1 MLKLHII
8 ILLDYKKE
16 GDGVLSERQNKL
28 LKLIVEE
35 YIKTANPVGSSGLC
49 DELSCSSATIRNEM
63 AYLEENGYLEKT
75 HTSSGRVPSEMGYR
89 YYVDNLMEPK
99 KMTGEDVLKLQRIF
113 DNKQLVLSDVITR
126 SMEIISEIT
135 NCTSVVLGANSA
147 FNKLKQVEAVPFENN
162 KVLAIVITD
171 KGHVEHKELNVG
183 DNVLPSEVKK
193 VVELINKLLVGTPL
207 DEVSSKLEFEIKP
220 IIGNY
225 VKSHETLYQ
234 AFYNA
239 FNEFSFKNH
248 MHMAGRTKLLD
259 YQEFDSVAKVKD
271 LLNKFDDDKMVRK
284 IEADDNNINV
294 YIGHENNF
302 DDDVSVI
309 KTKYSIA
316 GEEGTIAIVGPKR
329 MDYERVVALL
339 EFIKQNIE
347 R

>member
-1 MLKLHII
+1 M
-8 ILLDYKKE
+8 
-16 GDGVLSERQNKL
+16 LSERQRKL

-35 YIKTANPVGSSGLC
+35 YIKSAAPVGSSGLC
-49 DELSCSSATIRNEM
+49 EELNCSSATIRNEM
-63 AYLEENGYLEKT
+63 AYLEDVGFLEKT
-75 HTSSGRVPSEMGYR
+75 HTSSGRVPSEEGYR
-89 YYVDNLMEPK
+89 YYVDNLMKPK
-99 KMTGEDVLKLQRIF
+99 EMTGEDVLKLQRIF
-113 DNKQLVLSDVITR
+113 DNKQLVLSDVITK

-135 NCTSVVLGANSA
+135 NCTSVVLGTSSSD
-147 FNKLKQVEAVPFENN
+147 NKLKQVQVVPIDNN
-162 KVLAIVITD
+162 KVVAIVITD

-225 VKSHETLYQ
+225 VKSHEALYR

-239 FNEFSFKNH
+239 FNEFSYKNH
-248 MHMAGRTKLLD
+248 MHMSGRTKLLD
-259 YQEFDSVAKVKD
+259 YQEFDNISKVKD
-271 LLNKFDDDKMVRK
+271 ILNKFDNTDMVKK

-309 KTKYSIA
+309 KTRYDAS

-339 EFIKQNIE
+339 EFIKRNIE

>member
-1 MLKLHII
+1 MINL
-8 ILLDYKKE
+8 
-16 GDGVLSERQNKL
+16 LSERRKEL

-35 YIKTANPVGSSGLC
+35 YIKTANPVGSSLLC
-49 DELSCSSATIRNEM
+49 DKLNCSSATIRNEM
-63 AYLEENGYLEKT
+63 ASLEDMGYLEKT

-99 KMTGEDVLKLQRIF
+99 KMTGEEVLKLQTIF
-113 DNKQLVLSDVITR
+113 DNKGLVLSDVITR

-135 NCTSVVLGANSA
+135 NCTSLVLGASSA
-147 FNKLKQVEAVPFENN
+147 ENKLKEVETIPFSDS
-162 KVLAIVITD
+162 KVIAIVITD

-183 DNVLPSEVKK
+183 KVSPNEVKK

-207 DEVSSKLEFEIKP
+207 DEVSAKLEFEIKP

-225 VKSHETLYQ
+225 VKSHDALYQ

-239 FNEFSFKNH
+239 FNEFSYKSH

-259 YQEFDSVAKVKD
+259 YREFDSVAKVKEI
-271 LLNKFDDDKMVRK
+271 LNKFDDENMVKK
-284 IEADDNNINV
+284 IEADCNDINV

-309 KTKYSIA
+309 KTKYDIN

-329 MDYERVVALL
+329 MDYEKVVSLL
-339 EFIKQNIE
+339 NYIKQNIE

>member
-1 MLKLHII
+1 M
-8 ILLDYKKE
+8 
-16 GDGVLSERQNKL
+16 LSERQRKL

-35 YIKTANPVGSSGLC
+35 YIKSAAPVGSSGLC
-49 DELSCSSATIRNEM
+49 EELNCSSATIRNEM
-63 AYLEENGYLEKT
+63 AYLEDVGFLEKT
-75 HTSSGRVPSEMGYR
+75 HTSSGRVPSEEGYR
-89 YYVDNLMEPK
+89 YYVDNLMKPK
-99 KMTGEDVLKLQRIF
+99 EMTSEDVLKLQRIF
-113 DNKQLVLSDVITR
+113 DNKQLVLSDVITK

-135 NCTSVVLGANSA
+135 NCTSVVLGTSSSD
-147 FNKLKQVEAVPFENN
+147 NKLKQVQVVPLDNN
-162 KVLAIVITD
+162 KVVAIVITD

-225 VKSHETLYQ
+225 VKSHEALYR

-239 FNEFSFKNH
+239 FNEFSYKNH
-248 MHMAGRTKLLD
+248 MHMSGRTKLLD
-259 YQEFDSVAKVKD
+259 YREFDNVSKVKD
-271 LLNKFDDDKMVRK
+271 ILNKFDNTDMVKK

-309 KTKYSIA
+309 KTRYDAS

-339 EFIKQNIE
+339 EFIKRNIE

>member
-1 MLKLHII
+1 M
-8 ILLDYKKE
+8 
-16 GDGVLSERQNKL
+16 LSERRKEL

-35 YIKTANPVGSSGLC
+35 YIKTANPVGSSLLC
-49 DELSCSSATIRNEM
+49 DKLNCSSATIRNEM
-63 AYLEENGYLEKT
+63 ASLEDMGYLEKT

-99 KMTGEDVLKLQRIF
+99 KMTGEEVLKLQTIF
-113 DNKQLVLSDVITR
+113 DNKGLVLSDVITR

-135 NCTSVVLGANSA
+135 NCTSLVLGASSA
-147 FNKLKQVEAVPFENN
+147 ENKLKEVEAIPFSDS
-162 KVLAIVITD
+162 KVIAIVITD
-171 KGHVEHKELNVG
+171 KGHVEHKELNVDG
-183 DNVLPSEVKK
+183 NVSPKEVKK

-207 DEVSSKLEFEIKP
+207 DEVSAKLEFEIKP

-225 VKSHETLYQ
+225 VKSHEALYQ

-239 FNEFSFKNH
+239 FNEFSYKSH

-259 YQEFDSVAKVKD
+259 YREFDSVAKVKEI
-271 LLNKFDDDKMVRK
+271 LNKFDDENMVKK
-284 IEADDNNINV
+284 IEADCNDINV

-309 KTKYSIA
+309 KTKYNIN
-316 GEEGTIAIVGPKR
+316 GDEGTIAIVGPKR
-329 MDYERVVALL
+329 MDYEKVVSLL
-339 EFIKQNIE
+339 NYIKQNIE

>member
-1 MLKLHII
+1 M
-8 ILLDYKKE
+8 
-16 GDGVLSERQNKL
+16 LSERRKEL

-35 YIKTANPVGSSGLC
+35 YIKTANPVGSSLLC
-49 DELSCSSATIRNEM
+49 DKLKCSSATIRNEM
-63 AYLEENGYLEKT
+63 ASLEDMGYLEKT

-99 KMTGEDVLKLQRIF
+99 KMTGEEVLKLQTIF
-113 DNKQLVLSDVITR
+113 DNKGLVLSDVITR

-135 NCTSVVLGANSA
+135 NCTSLVLGASSA
-147 FNKLKQVEAVPFENN
+147 ENKLKEVEAIPFSDS
-162 KVLAIVITD
+162 KVIAIVITD
-171 KGHVEHKELNVG
+171 KGHVEHKELNVDG
-183 DNVLPSEVKK
+183 NVSPKEVKK

-207 DEVSSKLEFEIKP
+207 DEVSAKLEFEIKP

-225 VKSHETLYQ
+225 VKSHEALYQ

-239 FNEFSFKNH
+239 FNEFSYKSH

-259 YQEFDSVAKVKD
+259 YREFDSVAKVKEI
-271 LLNKFDDDKMVRK
+271 LNKFDDENMVKK
-284 IEADDNNINV
+284 IEADCNGINV

-309 KTKYSIA
+309 KTKYDIN
-316 GEEGTIAIVGPKR
+316 GDEGTIAIVGPKR
-329 MDYERVVALL
+329 MDYEKVVSLL
-339 EFIKQNIE
+339 NYIKQNIE

>member
-1 MLKLHII
+1 M
-8 ILLDYKKE
+8 
-16 GDGVLSERQNKL
+16 LSERRKEL

-35 YIKTANPVGSSGLC
+35 YIKTANPVGSSLLC
-49 DELSCSSATIRNEM
+49 DKLNCSSATIRNEM
-63 AYLEENGYLEKT
+63 TSLEDMGYLEKT

-99 KMTGEDVLKLQRIF
+99 KMTGEEVLKLQTIF
-113 DNKQLVLSDVITR
+113 DNKGLVLSDVITR

-135 NCTSVVLGANSA
+135 NCTSLVLGASSA
-147 FNKLKQVEAVPFENN
+147 ENKLKEVETIPFSDS
-162 KVLAIVITD
+162 KVIAIVITD

-183 DNVLPSEVKK
+183 KVSPNEVKK

-207 DEVSSKLEFEIKP
+207 DEVSAKLEFEIKP

-225 VKSHETLYQ
+225 VKSHEALYQ

-239 FNEFSFKNH
+239 FNEFSYKSH

-259 YQEFDSVAKVKD
+259 YREFDSVAKVKEI
-271 LLNKFDDDKMVRK
+271 LNKFDDENMVKK
-284 IEADDNNINV
+284 IEADCNDINV

-309 KTKYSIA
+309 KTKYDIN

-329 MDYERVVALL
+329 MDYEKVVSLL
-339 EFIKQNIE
+339 NYIKQNIE

>member
-1 MLKLHII
+1 MLN
-8 ILLDYKKE
+8 
-16 GDGVLSERQNKL
+16 ERSRKL

-35 YIKTANPVGSSGLC
+35 YIKNATPVGSSGLC
-49 DELSCSSATIRNEM
+49 DVLNCSSATIRNEM

-75 HTSSGRVPSEMGYR
+75 HTSSGRIPSEMGYR

-113 DNKQLVLSDVITR
+113 DNKNLVLSDVITK

-135 NCTSVVLGANSA
+135 NCTSVVLGTNSA
-147 FNKLKQVEAVPFENN
+147 YNKLKQVEVVPFDN

-171 KGHVEHKELNVG
+171 KGHIEHKELKVDDG
-183 DNVLPSEVKK
+183 VSTTEIKK

-207 DEVSSKLEFEIKP
+207 DEISSKLEFEIKP

-239 FNEFSFKNH
+239 FNEFSYKSH

-259 YQEFDSVAKVKD
+259 YREFDNVSKVKE
-271 LLNKFDDDKMVRK
+271 LLNKFDDDNMVKK
-284 IEADDNNINV
+284 IEADNNDINV
-294 YIGHENNF
+294 YIGHESNF

-309 KTKYSIA
+309 KTKYVVN

-329 MDYERVVALL
+329 MDYERVVSLL
-339 EFIKQNIE
+339 DFIKHNIE

>member
-1 MLKLHII
+1 M
-8 ILLDYKKE
+8 
-16 GDGVLSERQNKL
+16 LSERRKEL

-35 YIKTANPVGSSGLC
+35 YIKTANPVGSSLLC
-49 DELSCSSATIRNEM
+49 DKLNCSSATIRNEM
-63 AYLEENGYLEKT
+63 ASLEDMGYLEKT

-99 KMTGEDVLKLQRIF
+99 KMTGEEVLKLQTIF
-113 DNKQLVLSDVITR
+113 DNKGRVLSDVITR

-135 NCTSVVLGANSA
+135 NCTSLVLGASSA
-147 FNKLKQVEAVPFENN
+147 ENKLKEVETIPFSDS
-162 KVLAIVITD
+162 KVIAIVITD

-183 DNVLPSEVKK
+183 KVSPNEVKK

-207 DEVSSKLEFEIKP
+207 DEVSAKLEFEIKP

-225 VKSHETLYQ
+225 VKSHEALYQ

-239 FNEFSFKNH
+239 FNEFSYKSH

-259 YQEFDSVAKVKD
+259 YREFDSVAKVKEI
-271 LLNKFDDDKMVRK
+271 LNKFDDENMVKK
-284 IEADDNNINV
+284 IEADCNDINV

-309 KTKYSIA
+309 KTKYDIN

-329 MDYERVVALL
+329 MDYEKVVSLL
-339 EFIKQNIE
+339 NYIKQNIE

>member
-1 MLKLHII
+1 MINL
-8 ILLDYKKE
+8 
-16 GDGVLSERQNKL
+16 LSERRKEL

-35 YIKTANPVGSSGLC
+35 YIKTANPVGSSLLC
-49 DELSCSSATIRNEM
+49 DKLNCSSATIRNEM
-63 AYLEENGYLEKT
+63 ASLEDMGYLEKT

-99 KMTGEDVLKLQRIF
+99 KMTGEEVLKLQTIF
-113 DNKQLVLSDVITR
+113 DNKGLVLSDVITR

-135 NCTSVVLGANSA
+135 NCTSLVLGASSA
-147 FNKLKQVEAVPFENN
+147 ENKLKEVEAIPFSDS
-162 KVLAIVITD
+162 KVIAIVITD
-171 KGHVEHKELNVG
+171 KGHVEHKELNVDG
-183 DNVLPSEVKK
+183 NVSPKEVKK

-207 DEVSSKLEFEIKP
+207 DEVSAKLEFEIKP

-225 VKSHETLYQ
+225 VKSHEALYQ

-239 FNEFSFKNH
+239 FNEFSYKSH

-259 YQEFDSVAKVKD
+259 YREFDSVAKVKEI
-271 LLNKFDDDKMVRK
+271 LNKFDDENMVKK
-284 IEADDNNINV
+284 IEADCNDINV

-309 KTKYSIA
+309 KTKYNIN
-316 GEEGTIAIVGPKR
+316 GDEGTIAIVGPKR
-329 MDYERVVALL
+329 MDYEKVVSLL
-339 EFIKQNIE
+339 NYIKQNIE

>member
-1 MLKLHII
+1 M
-8 ILLDYKKE
+8 
-16 GDGVLSERQNKL
+16 LSERQRKL

-35 YIKTANPVGSSGLC
+35 YIKSAAPVGSSGLC
-49 DELSCSSATIRNEM
+49 EELNCSSATIRNEM
-63 AYLEENGYLEKT
+63 AYLEDVGFLEKT
-75 HTSSGRVPSEMGYR
+75 HTSSGRVPSEEGYR
-89 YYVDNLMEPK
+89 YYVDNLMKPK
-99 KMTGEDVLKLQRIF
+99 EMTGEDVLKLQRIF
-113 DNKQLVLSDVITR
+113 DNKQLVLSDVITK

-135 NCTSVVLGANSA
+135 NCTSVVLGTSSSD
-147 FNKLKQVEAVPFENN
+147 NKLKQVQVVPLDNN
-162 KVLAIVITD
+162 KVVAIVITD

-225 VKSHETLYQ
+225 VKSHEALYR

-239 FNEFSFKNH
+239 FNEFSYKNH
-248 MHMAGRTKLLD
+248 MHMSGRTKLLD
-259 YQEFDSVAKVKD
+259 YQEFDNISKVKD
-271 LLNKFDDDKMVRK
+271 ILNKFDNTDMVKK

-309 KTKYSIA
+309 KTRYDAS

-339 EFIKQNIE
+339 EFIKRNIE

>member
-1 MLKLHII
+1 MLN
-8 ILLDYKKE
+8 
-16 GDGVLSERQNKL
+16 ERRRKL

-35 YIKTANPVGSSGLC
+35 YIKNATPVGSSGLC
-49 DELSCSSATIRNEM
+49 DVLNCSSATIRNEM

-75 HTSSGRVPSEMGYR
+75 HTSSGRIPSEMGYR

-113 DNKQLVLSDVITR
+113 DNKNLVLSDVITK

-135 NCTSVVLGANSA
+135 NCTSVVLGTNSA
-147 FNKLKQVEAVPFENN
+147 YNKLKQVEVVPFDN

-171 KGHVEHKELNVG
+171 KGHIEHKELKVDDG
-183 DNVLPSEVKK
+183 VSTTEIKK

-207 DEVSSKLEFEIKP
+207 DEISSKLEFEIKP

-239 FNEFSFKNH
+239 FNEFSYKSH

-259 YQEFDSVAKVKD
+259 YREFDNVSKVKE
-271 LLNKFDDDKMVRK
+271 LLNKFDDDNMVKK
-284 IEADDNNINV
+284 IEADNNDINV
-294 YIGHENNF
+294 YIGHESNF

-309 KTKYSIA
+309 KTKYVVN

-329 MDYERVVALL
+329 MDYERVVSLL
-339 EFIKQNIE
+339 DFIKHNIE

>member
-1 MLKLHII
+1 VINL
-8 ILLDYKKE
+8 
-16 GDGVLSERQNKL
+16 LSERRKEL

-35 YIKTANPVGSSGLC
+35 YIKTANPVGSSLLC
-49 DELSCSSATIRNEM
+49 DKLNCSSATIRNEM
-63 AYLEENGYLEKT
+63 ASLEDMGYLEKT

-99 KMTGEDVLKLQRIF
+99 KMTGEEVLKLQTIF
-113 DNKQLVLSDVITR
+113 DNKGLVLSDVITR

-135 NCTSVVLGANSA
+135 NCTSLVLGASSA
-147 FNKLKQVEAVPFENN
+147 ENKLKEVETIPFNDS
-162 KVLAIVITD
+162 KVIAIVITD

-183 DNVLPSEVKK
+183 KVSPNEVKK

-207 DEVSSKLEFEIKP
+207 DEVSAKLEFEIKP

-225 VKSHETLYQ
+225 VKSHEALYQ

-239 FNEFSFKNH
+239 FNEFSYKSH

-259 YQEFDSVAKVKD
+259 YREFDSVAKVKEI
-271 LLNKFDDDKMVRK
+271 LNKFDDENMVKK
-284 IEADDNNINV
+284 IEADCNDINV

-309 KTKYSIA
+309 KTKYDIN

-329 MDYERVVALL
+329 MDYEKVVSLL
-339 EFIKQNIE
+339 NYIKQNIE

>member
-1 MLKLHII
+1 M
-8 ILLDYKKE
+8 
-16 GDGVLSERQNKL
+16 LSERRKEL

-35 YIKTANPVGSSGLC
+35 YIKTANPVGSSLLC
-49 DELSCSSATIRNEM
+49 GKLKCSSATIRNEM
-63 AYLEENGYLEKT
+63 ASLEDMGYLEKT

-99 KMTGEDVLKLQRIF
+99 KMTGEEVLKLQTIF
-113 DNKQLVLSDVITR
+113 DNKGLVLSDVITR

-135 NCTSVVLGANSA
+135 NCTSLVLGASSA
-147 FNKLKQVEAVPFENN
+147 ENKLKEVEAIPFSDS
-162 KVLAIVITD
+162 KVIAIVITD
-171 KGHVEHKELNVG
+171 KGHVEHKELNVDG
-183 DNVLPSEVKK
+183 NVSPKEVKK

-207 DEVSSKLEFEIKP
+207 DEVSAKLEFEIKP

-225 VKSHETLYQ
+225 VKSHEALYQ

-239 FNEFSFKNH
+239 FNEFSYKSH

-259 YQEFDSVAKVKD
+259 YREFDSVAKVKEI
-271 LLNKFDDDKMVRK
+271 LNKFDDENMVKK
-284 IEADDNNINV
+284 IEADCNDINV

-309 KTKYSIA
+309 KTKYNIN

-329 MDYERVVALL
+329 MDYEKVVSLL
-339 EFIKQNIE
+339 NYIKQNIE

>member
-1 MLKLHII
+1 M
-8 ILLDYKKE
+8 
-16 GDGVLSERQNKL
+16 LSERRKEL

-35 YIKTANPVGSSGLC
+35 YIKTANPVGSSLLC
-49 DELSCSSATIRNEM
+49 NKLNCSSATIRNEM
-63 AYLEENGYLEKT
+63 ASLEDMGYLEKT

-99 KMTGEDVLKLQRIF
+99 KMTGEEVLKLQTIF
-113 DNKQLVLSDVITR
+113 DNKGLVLSDVITR

-135 NCTSVVLGANSA
+135 NCTSLVLGASSA
-147 FNKLKQVEAVPFENN
+147 ENKLKEVETIPFNEN
-162 KVLAIVITD
+162 KVIAIVITD

-183 DNVLPSEVKK
+183 KVSPNEVKK

-207 DEVSSKLEFEIKP
+207 DEVSAKLEFEIKP

-225 VKSHETLYQ
+225 VKSHEALYQ

-239 FNEFSFKNH
+239 FNEFSYKSH

-259 YQEFDSVAKVKD
+259 YREFDNMVK
-271 LLNKFDDDKMVRK
+271 K
-284 IEADDNNINV
+284 IEADCNDINV

-309 KTKYSIA
+309 KTKYDIN

-329 MDYERVVALL
+329 MDYEKVVSLL
-339 EFIKQNIE
+339 NYIKQNIE

>member
-1 MLKLHII
+1 M
-8 ILLDYKKE
+8 
-16 GDGVLSERQNKL
+16 LSERRKEL

-35 YIKTANPVGSSGLC
+35 YIKTANPVGSSLLC
-49 DELSCSSATIRNEM
+49 DKLNCSSATIRNEM
-63 AYLEENGYLEKT
+63 ASLEDMGYLEKT

-99 KMTGEDVLKLQRIF
+99 KMTGEEVLKLQTIF
-113 DNKQLVLSDVITR
+113 DNKGLVLSDVITR

-135 NCTSVVLGANSA
+135 NCTSLVLGASSA
-147 FNKLKQVEAVPFENN
+147 ENKLKEVETIPFSDS
-162 KVLAIVITD
+162 KVIAIVITD

-183 DNVLPSEVKK
+183 KVSPNEVKK

-207 DEVSSKLEFEIKP
+207 DEVSAKLEFEIKP

-225 VKSHETLYQ
+225 VKSHEALYQ

-239 FNEFSFKNH
+239 FNEFSYKSH

-259 YQEFDSVAKVKD
+259 YRGFDSVAKVKEI
-271 LLNKFDDDKMVRK
+271 LNKFDDENMVKK
-284 IEADDNNINV
+284 IEADCNDINV

-309 KTKYSIA
+309 KTKYDIN

-329 MDYERVVALL
+329 MDYEKVVSLL
-339 EFIKQNIE
+339 NYIKQNIE

>member
-1 MLKLHII
+1 MLN
-8 ILLDYKKE
+8 
-16 GDGVLSERQNKL
+16 ERRRKL

-35 YIKTANPVGSSGLC
+35 YIKNAIPVGSSGLC
-49 DELSCSSATIRNEM
+49 DVLNCSSATIRNEM

-75 HTSSGRVPSEMGYR
+75 HTSSGRIPSEMGYR

-113 DNKQLVLSDVITR
+113 DNKNLVLSDVITK

-135 NCTSVVLGANSA
+135 NCTSVVLGTNSA
-147 FNKLKQVEAVPFENN
+147 YNKLKQVEVVPFDN

-171 KGHVEHKELNVG
+171 KGHIEHKELKVEDG
-183 DNVLPSEVKK
+183 VSTTEIKK

-207 DEVSSKLEFEIKP
+207 DEISSKLEFEIKP

-239 FNEFSFKNH
+239 FNEFSYKSH

-259 YQEFDSVAKVKD
+259 YREFDNVSKVKE
-271 LLNKFDDDKMVRK
+271 LLNKFDDDNMVRK
-284 IEADDNNINV
+284 IEADDNDINV
-294 YIGHENNF
+294 FIGHESNF

-309 KTKYSIA
+309 KTKYVVN

-329 MDYERVVALL
+329 MDYERVVSLL
-339 EFIKQNIE
+339 DFIKHNIE

>member
-1 MLKLHII
+1 M
-8 ILLDYKKE
+8 
-16 GDGVLSERQNKL
+16 LSERQRKL

-35 YIKTANPVGSSGLC
+35 YIKSAAPVGSSGLC
-49 DELSCSSATIRNEM
+49 EELNCSSATIRNEM
-63 AYLEENGYLEKT
+63 AYLEDVGFLEKT
-75 HTSSGRVPSEMGYR
+75 HTSSGRVPSEEGYR
-89 YYVDNLMEPK
+89 YYVDNLMKPK
-99 KMTGEDVLKLQRIF
+99 EMTGEDVLKLQRIF
-113 DNKQLVLSDVITR
+113 DNKQLVLSDVITK

-135 NCTSVVLGANSA
+135 NCTSVVLGTSSSD
-147 FNKLKQVEAVPFENN
+147 NKLKQVQVVPIDNN
-162 KVLAIVITD
+162 KVVAIVITD

-225 VKSHETLYQ
+225 VKSHEALYR

-239 FNEFSFKNH
+239 FNEFSYKNH
-248 MHMAGRTKLLD
+248 MHMSGRTKLLD
-259 YQEFDSVAKVKD
+259 YQEFDNISKVKD
-271 LLNKFDDDKMVRK
+271 ILNKFDNTDMVKK

-309 KTKYSIA
+309 KTRYDAS

-339 EFIKQNIE
+339 DFIKRNIE

>member
-1 MLKLHII
+1 M
-8 ILLDYKKE
+8 
-16 GDGVLSERQNKL
+16 LSERRKEL

-35 YIKTANPVGSSGLC
+35 YIKTANPVGSSLLC
-49 DELSCSSATIRNEM
+49 DKLNCSSATIRNEM
-63 AYLEENGYLEKT
+63 ASLEDMGYLEKT

-99 KMTGEDVLKLQRIF
+99 KMTGEEVLKLQTIF
-113 DNKQLVLSDVITR
+113 DNKGLVLSDVITR

-135 NCTSVVLGANSA
+135 NCTSLVLGASSA
-147 FNKLKQVEAVPFENN
+147 ENKLKEVEAIPFSDS
-162 KVLAIVITD
+162 KVIAIVITD
-171 KGHVEHKELNVG
+171 KGHVEHKELNVDG
-183 DNVLPSEVKK
+183 NVSPKEVKK

-207 DEVSSKLEFEIKP
+207 DEVSAKLEFEIKP

-225 VKSHETLYQ
+225 VKSHEALYQ

-239 FNEFSFKNH
+239 FNEFSYKSH

-259 YQEFDSVAKVKD
+259 YREFDSVAKVKEI
-271 LLNKFDDDKMVRK
+271 LNKFDDENMVKK
-284 IEADDNNINV
+284 IEADCNDINV

-309 KTKYSIA
+309 KTKYNIN

-329 MDYERVVALL
+329 MDYEKVVSLL
-339 EFIKQNIE
+339 NYIKQNIE

>member
-1 MLKLHII
+1 M
-8 ILLDYKKE
+8 
-16 GDGVLSERQNKL
+16 LSERRKEL

-35 YIKTANPVGSSGLC
+35 YIKTANPVGSSLLC
-49 DELSCSSATIRNEM
+49 DKLNCSSATIRNEM
-63 AYLEENGYLEKT
+63 ASLEDMGYLEKT

-99 KMTGEDVLKLQRIF
+99 KMTGEEVLKLQTIF
-113 DNKQLVLSDVITR
+113 DNKGLVLSDVITR

-135 NCTSVVLGANSA
+135 NCTSLVLGASSA
-147 FNKLKQVEAVPFENN
+147 ENKLKEVETIPFSDS
-162 KVLAIVITD
+162 KVIAIVITD

-183 DNVLPSEVKK
+183 KVSPNEVKK

-207 DEVSSKLEFEIKP
+207 DEVSAKLEFEIKP

-225 VKSHETLYQ
+225 VKSHEALYQ

-239 FNEFSFKNH
+239 FNEFSYKSH

-259 YQEFDSVAKVKD
+259 YREFDSVAKVKEI
-271 LLNKFDDDKMVRK
+271 LNKFDDENMVKK
-284 IEADDNNINV
+284 IEADCNDINV

-309 KTKYSIA
+309 KTKYDIN

-329 MDYERVVALL
+329 MDYERVVSLL
-339 EFIKQNIE
+339 NYIKQNIE

>member
-1 MLKLHII
+1 MINL
-8 ILLDYKKE
+8 
-16 GDGVLSERQNKL
+16 LSERRKEL

-35 YIKTANPVGSSGLC
+35 YIKTANPVGSSLLC
-49 DELSCSSATIRNEM
+49 DKLNCSSATIRNEM
-63 AYLEENGYLEKT
+63 ASLEDMGYLEKT

-99 KMTGEDVLKLQRIF
+99 KMTGEEVLKLQTIF
-113 DNKQLVLSDVITR
+113 DNKGRVLSDVITR

-135 NCTSVVLGANSA
+135 NCTSLVLGASSA
-147 FNKLKQVEAVPFENN
+147 ENKLKKVETIPFSDS
-162 KVLAIVITD
+162 KVIAIVITD

-183 DNVLPSEVKK
+183 KVSPNEVKK

-207 DEVSSKLEFEIKP
+207 DEVSAKLEFEIKP

-225 VKSHETLYQ
+225 VKSHEALYQ

-239 FNEFSFKNH
+239 FNEFSYKSH

-259 YQEFDSVAKVKD
+259 YREFDSVAKVKEI
-271 LLNKFDDDKMVRK
+271 LNKFDDENMVKK
-284 IEADDNNINV
+284 IEADCNDINV

-309 KTKYSIA
+309 KTKYDIN

-329 MDYERVVALL
+329 MDYEKVVSLL
-339 EFIKQNIE
+339 NYIKQNIE

>member
-1 MLKLHII
+1 M
-8 ILLDYKKE
+8 
-16 GDGVLSERQNKL
+16 LSERQRKL

-35 YIKTANPVGSSGLC
+35 YIKSAAPVGSSGLC
-49 DELSCSSATIRNEM
+49 EELNCSSATIRNEM
-63 AYLEENGYLEKT
+63 AYLEEIGFLEKT
-75 HTSSGRVPSEMGYR
+75 HTSSGRVPSEEGYR
-89 YYVDNLMEPK
+89 YYVDNLMKPK
-99 KMTGEDVLKLQRIF
+99 EMTGEDVLKLQRIF
-113 DNKQLVLSDVITR
+113 DNKQLVLSDVITK

-135 NCTSVVLGANSA
+135 NCTSVVLGTSSSD
-147 FNKLKQVEAVPFENN
+147 NKLKQVQVVPLDNQ
-162 KVLAIVITD
+162 KIVAIVITD

-225 VKSHETLYQ
+225 VKSHEALYQ

-239 FNEFSFKNH
+239 FNEFSYKSH
-248 MHMAGRTKLLD
+248 MHMSGRTKLLD
-259 YQEFDSVAKVKD
+259 YQEFDNVSKVKD
-271 LLNKFDDDKMVRK
+271 ILNKFDNTDMVKK

-309 KTKYSIA
+309 KTRYDAS

-339 EFIKQNIE
+339 DFIKRNIE